1 MARHWR
7 GIATGFL
14 LTVFLCPPAW
24 SDAAAYDELPA
35 GAPAHVAQF
44 YYAALELPG
53 VAGWDRETRLALLD
67 AATLR
72 HRDRLLDRAPAPSA
86 DAALRHVER
95 LAASE
100 AMGVRALAQSC
111 AQHGLVAGPCAAHVG
126 HVRRARVLEEML
138 AQGRLTLAA
147 LEAELAGA
155 PRPRLREA
163 AR

>member
-7 GIATGFL
+7 GIAAGFL
-14 LTVFLCPPAW
+14 LTALPGPAAW

-95 LAASE
+95 LAASDVMR
-100 AMGVRALAQSC
+100 AGALAQAC
-111 AQHGLVAGPCAAHVG
+111 AQYGLLAGPCAAHAG
-126 HVRRARVLEEML
+126 YVRRARVLEEML

-155 PRPRLREA
+155 PRPRLRDA